1 MEKQPELNVMIALKQ
16 IQDEYFAKRISL
28 IQAIAEGGEV
38 CKEDK
43 VLQAW
48 IARLDPREI
57 QVNLLEQ

>member
-1 MEKQPELNVMIALKQ
+1 MEQPNLNVMIALKE
-16 IQDEYFAKRISL
+16 IQEEYYAKRISL